1 MFENQPIIS
10 VIIPCFN
17 QGAFIED
24 CVNSCFEA
32 YSGGLEIII
41 VDDGSTETG
50 INNYYSKLRC
60 RKIDTIKIVKKS
72 NGGSSSARNVGIAQA
87 TGSFIQLLDADDILL
102 KNKLDIQI
110 EQMKNSCID
119 ISITDYYCSDSSIL
133 NYSINQKIGES
144 SDFELY
150 DFLFKWER
158 GFSIP
163 IHTALFRSEI
173 LKKEIAFDESIGKE
187 DWLFWVELKLADKK
201 ISYIPLR
208 LCNYRMHDDNKTRS
222 WKKMGSEW
230 LKTADKINKLVQK
243 DYPEFYDE
251 SLKWYKKFYESKIQE
266 AKLGIAKK
274 ENIPNSK
281 GKKDIFGY
289 DNGLVLGSNITKLK
303 DTGRKISVIIPIYN
317 NLTYLRFCILS
328 AVFQT
333 VRPGEIVC
341 VNDASTEKGVV
352 ELLNELSKKY
362 DIIKVINNEK
372 NLGIGDTQNVAIK
385 HAKGEYIAFLDC
397 DDMLARNAIESV
409 SELIFKKKEKFDY
422 YFSDRMEIDL
432 NNKIIRRANYG
443 GYNNIHINKRQH
455 KKNLINYMIASHLKV
470 IKRNSIIDVGGFSSF
485 ANGVQDWD
493 MALKIAEH
501 GKLYYLNEAIYYYRV
516 HENGISQLN
525 RCMMFKK
532 TNQVRRNHQKR
543 EGEISLPKDLFIEA
557 ICKNFGKFSGAG
569 ENIGEFKWNKTLK
582 LWEDKKLKIAILN
595 RKISPER
602 AYEIWKKWNYLV
614 FIINSD
620 ASGEL
625 LGFLREFNSYF
636 DLIVCLN
643 SFQWNAL
650 NEYTWKE
657 DVLVMI
663 DDLLLNKKFGP

>member
-1 MFENQPIIS
+1 MYNDNNQPIIS
-10 VIIPCFN
+10 VIVPCFN

-41 VDDGSTETG
+41 VDDGSTEAG
-50 INNYYSKLRC
+50 IDNYYSKLHC
-60 RKIDTIKIVKKS
+60 REIDTIKIVKKS
-72 NGGSSSARNVGIAQA
+72 NGGSSSARNLGISQA
-87 TGSFIQLLDADDILL
+87 TSPFIQLLDADDILL

-119 ISITDYYCSDSSIL
+119 VSITDYYCSDSGIL

-144 SDFELY
+144 SNFELY

-158 GFSIP
+158 GLSIP

-173 LKKEIAFDESIGKE
+173 FKEIVFDESIGKE
-187 DWLFWVELKLADKK
+187 DWLFWVELILANKK

-208 LCNYRMHDDNKTRS
+208 LCNYRMHDNNKTKS
-222 WKKMGSEW
+222 WEKMGREW

-251 SLKWYKKFYESKIQE
+251 SLKWYYEFYAKRIQLTKSNE
-266 AKLGIAKK
+266 L
-274 ENIPNSK
+274 EQDNISFTK
-281 GKKDIFGY
+281 GKIDIFKY
-289 DNGLVLGSNITKLK
+289 DNELIPSTNITNLI
-303 DTGRKISVIIPIYN
+303 GIGQKISIIIPVYN
-317 NLTYLRFCILS
+317 HFPYLRSCILS

-333 VRPGEIVC
+333 VKPGEIIC
-341 VNDASTEKGVV
+341 VNDSSTENGII
-352 ELLNELSKKY
+352 ELLGELSEKY

-372 NLGIGDTQNVAIK
+372 NLGISDTQNTAIK

-397 DDMLARNAIESV
+397 DDMLARNAIERV
-409 SELIFKKKEKFDY
+409 SEIILKKKGKFDY

-432 NNKIIRRANYG
+432 NNKIVRRANYG
-443 GYNNIHINKRQH
+443 GYDNIHINKKQH
-455 KKNLINYMIASHLKV
+455 KKNLINYMVASHLKV
-470 IKRNSIIDVGGFSSF
+470 IKKKSIIDVGGFSSF
-485 ANGVQDWD
+485 INGVQDWD

-501 GKLYYLNEAIYYYRV
+501 GKLYYLNEVLYYYRV
-516 HENGISQLN
+516 HKNSISQSN
-525 RCMMFKK
+525 KCMMFKQ

-543 EGEISLPKDLFIEA
+543 EWGNNLPEPLFIK
-557 ICKNFGKFSGAG
+557 IIG
-569 ENIGEFKWNKTLK
+569 ENLAKFGETGKDIDEFKWNKTLK
-582 LWEDKKLKIAILN
+582 LWEDKKLKTAILN

-602 AYEIWKKWNYLV
+602 AYEIWNKLNCLV

-625 LGFLREFNSYF
+625 LAFLREFNSYF
-636 DLIVCLN
+636 DLIVCLTSFHWN
-643 SFQWNAL
+643 SLNGYMWNKKA
-650 NEYTWKE
+650 
-657 DVLVMI
+657 LVMI
-663 DDLLLNKKFGP
+663 DDLLLKQD